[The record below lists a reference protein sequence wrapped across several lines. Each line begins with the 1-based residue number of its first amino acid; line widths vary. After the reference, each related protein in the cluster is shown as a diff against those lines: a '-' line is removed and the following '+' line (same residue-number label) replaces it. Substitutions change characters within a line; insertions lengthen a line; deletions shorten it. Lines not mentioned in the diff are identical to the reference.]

1 MGQRNAV
8 RTDSRNPKEEIE
20 IDFSLP
26 TLPPRIVRRQGQW
39 LKGRSRHSGPGGGSG
54 SVAQDLH
61 SGSEIVRCAG
71 VHDIPTAEWT
81 VPAILAMQKNLP
93 FFVDRQREGKW
104 TLGQQAKQIDHPL
117 PTKIKNPAAATH
129 EGADAVVL
137 IVSSDRWTRL
147 DRARS

>member
-26 TLPPRIVRRQGQW
+26 ALPPRIVRRQRQW
-39 LKGRSRHSGPGGGSG
+39 LKGRSPDSGP
-54 SVAQDLH
+54 
-61 SGSEIVRCAG
+61 RAG
-71 VHDIPTAEWT
+71 VDMLGVFTPEVTLCDARGVNDIPTAEWT

-104 TLGQQAKQIDHPL
+104 TLGQQANQIDHP
-117 PTKIKNPAAATH
+117 PSTKIKNPAAAMH

-137 IVSSDRWTRL
+137 IVSSDRWKRL